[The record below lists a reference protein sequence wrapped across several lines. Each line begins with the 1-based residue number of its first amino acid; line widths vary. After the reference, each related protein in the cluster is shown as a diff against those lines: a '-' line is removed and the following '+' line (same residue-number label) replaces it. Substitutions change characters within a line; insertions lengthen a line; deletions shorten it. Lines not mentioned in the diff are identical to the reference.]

1 MGKKGIFEIADGGT
15 LFLDEIGEIPPLH
28 LQNRLLRVLQEKEF
42 TRVGGNR
49 VLSIDVRIIAAT
61 NLDLKKQVE
70 LGKFRKDLYYRL
82 NVLPLAI
89 PPLRERGGDVIE
101 IFNKLCRDYNIKM
114 ELTREVKERFL
125 NYEWDGNVREL
136 INCVEYLMSLGK
148 KKIYYDDL
156 PKT

>member
-1 MGKKGIFEIADGGT
+1 M
-15 LFLDEIGEIPPLH
+15 
-28 LQNRLLRVLQEKEF
+28 QEKEF

-156 PKT
+156 PKKT